1 MQGAVLGDIMGSM
14 YERVPVKTKDVELF
28 GARSRFTDDTVLTFA
43 VAEAIL
49 TKTPYAPLLK
59 SWARRYPRAGYG
71 QRFALWALS
80 EDVTPGNSFG
90 NGAAMRVSPVG
101 WAFDDLESVLAEA
114 ARSAAP
120 THNHP
125 AAIASA
131 QAVAGAIFLAR
142 SGQDKETIRQ
152 FAAAQLGC
160 DMTRTVEAIRPG
172 YRFSSSAAKSVPE
185 AIIAFLDS
193 TSFEDAVRNAIS
205 LGGDADTQACIAG
218 ALAEAFYGPVPDVFV
233 ARLQTYLPPEGIR
246 VMEAFINRYCGPA
259 RQRKEKRAL

>member
-14 YERVPVKTKDVELF
+14 YERTPIKTKDFTLF
-28 GARSRFTDDTVLTFA
+28 SAGSRFTDDTVLTLA

-49 TKTPYAPLLK
+49 TGSPYAPLFK

-80 EDVTPGNSFG
+80 EDALPGNSFG
-90 NGAAMRVSPVG
+90 NGSAMRVSPVG
-101 WAFDDLESVLAEA
+101 WAFDDLETVLAEA
-114 ARSAAP
+114 ARSAEP

-125 AAIASA
+125 EAIAAA
-131 QAVAGAIFLAR
+131 QAVAGAVFLAR
-142 SGQDKETIRQ
+142 SGKDKKDIRQ
-152 FAAAQLGC
+152 FAAERLGC
-160 DMTRTVEAIRPG
+160 DMTRTVEGIRPG
-172 YRFSSSAAKSVPE
+172 YRFSSSAAQSVPE

-218 ALAEAFYGPVPDVFV
+218 ALAEAFYGPVPEVFMTC
-233 ARLQTYLPPEGIR
+233 LQTYLPPEGLR
-246 VMEAFINRYCGPA
+246 VMEAFVERYCGPE
-259 RQRKEKRAL
+259 RQRKRIMAS